1 MRKKIAIPI
10 FAASV
15 ILALSIGVIIGTGK
29 IYQNPVPQADLEKQ
43 NEIIFRVDVKSLIRI
58 NNETDL
64 LEKKNELIGYIWKG
78 GGFPSSKMPQNIET
92 IIDDRYTDMQNLVK
106 IEKLSISMENGVN
119 SYAYLFV
126 AKNPNDALIIY
137 HEGHV
142 GDFINNK
149 STIQFFLN
157 EGYSVLALSMP
168 LLGMNNQPIVYTES
182 FGPIK
187 LESHNHLVFL
197 ESPEF
202 SPIKYF
208 VEPIAV
214 SLNYIE
220 TKYQFNSYHM
230 VGLSGGGWTAILY
243 SAVDERISDT
253 FSIAGSLPFYLR
265 TGSDIG
271 DYEQTVP
278 DLYKIANYLELYVLD
293 SSQNRELVQ
302 IFNKYDPCC
311 FTNPKFE
318 TYENEVKSAVS
329 RTGGGNFAIYLDD
342 THKQHK
348 ISDYALKIILDHL
361 KKE

>member
-1 MRKKIAIPI
+1 MRSEIVIPI
-10 FAASV
+10 FIASI
-15 ILALSIGVIIGTGK
+15 ILALSIGIVIGTST
-29 IYQNPVPQADLEKQ
+29 IYQNPIPQADVEKQ
-43 NEIIFRVDVKSLIRI
+43 NEIISKVDVKSLIRI

-64 LEKKNELIGYIWKG
+64 LEKKNDLIGYIWKD
-78 GGFPSSKMPQNIET
+78 GGFPSSKMPQSVET
-92 IIDDRYTDMQNLVK
+92 ATDDRYADMQNLGK
-106 IEKLSISMENGVN
+106 IEKISISMESGVN

-126 AKNPNDALIIY
+126 AKNPNNELLIY
-137 HEGHV
+137 HGGHD
-142 GDFINNK
+142 GDFINGK

-157 EGYSVLALSMP
+157 EGYSVLAFSMP
-168 LLGMNNQPIVYTES
+168 LLGMNNQPIINTED

-187 LESHNHLVFL
+187 LESHNYLVFL

-220 TKYQFNSYHM
+220 TKYQFISYHM
-230 VGLSGGGWTAILY
+230 VGLSGGGWTAVLY
-243 SAVDERISDT
+243 SAIDDRVTDT
-253 FSIAGSLPFYLR
+253 FSVAGSLPFYLR
-265 TGSDIG
+265 SESDIG

-293 SSQNRELVQ
+293 SGQNRELVQ

-318 TYENEVKSAVS
+318 TYENEVKSALS
-329 RTGGGNFAIYLDD
+329 KTGGGNFAIYLDD

-348 ISDYALKIILDHL
+348 ISDHALKIILDHI
-361 KKE
+361 KE